1 MKTSILRRVLAFLA
15 VAYIVVTNGVSAI
28 GQETVAEKKIKQ
40 NRADEKR
47 LNGVWKTSEPVVGF
61 EEIDLWDAMKSGEV
75 EVIYRTKDA
84 YSANVTVKN
93 NSKRHLSIKMPTAFA
108 SVPVLAQGVGAG
120 QGGGGLGGGA
130 GGLGGGGGFGGG
142 GVGGGQGGGG
152 GFGGGGG
159 GGGFGGGGGGLGGGG
174 GGLGGQFNIP
184 PGRDGMVSV
193 KTVCLEHG
201 KTDPTPKSKYTIRP
215 IDELNSDPRV
225 KKLIEMLATDQ
236 VDHGV
241 AQATAWNIANEV
253 SWDALAR
260 KNRVELMGG
269 YTEKFFT
276 LEQVAAAKVL
286 ATRVMNEVEASAKS
300 QPAEES
306 RSRSIKN

>member
-15 VAYIVVTNGVSAI
+15 VASIVVTHGASSF
-28 GQETVAEKKIKQ
+28 GQESVGEKKVKP

-47 LNGVWKTSEPVVGF
+47 LNGVWKTSEAVEGF
-61 EEIDLWDAMKSGEV
+61 EEVNLWDAMKSGDV

-93 NSKRHLSIKMPTAFA
+93 NSKRHLSIKMPKAFA
-108 SVPVLAQGVGAG
+108 SVPVLAQGAG
-120 QGGGGLGGGA
+120 FGGGGGLGGQG
-130 GGLGGGGGFGGG
+130 GGLGGQGGGGFGT
-142 GVGGGQGGGG
+142 GGGQQGGG

-174 GGLGGQFNIP
+174 GGGIGGQFNIP

-201 KTDPTPKSKYTIRP
+201 KPDPTPKSNYTIRP
-215 IDELNSDPRV
+215 IDELNSDPRL

-241 AQATAWNIANEV
+241 AQAAAWNMANEV
-253 SWDALAR
+253 PWDALAH
-260 KNRVELMGG
+260 KNRIELMGG

-276 LEQVAAAKVL
+276 LEQVAVAKVL
-286 ATRVMNEVEASAKS
+286 VTRIMSEVEASTKS
-300 QPAEES
+300 QPNEES